1 MRTFPFL
8 NKMRIT
14 WLVVIFVIAMF
25 QTTYAGVG
33 DKTRL
38 GQPGDWK
45 GTIAVTTYNNRLF
58 SIESSGVLYET
69 DLRNGKWRQLGKP
82 DFVNT
87 KHIFA
92 VNESLYT
99 IETDGT
105 FYRVSP
111 ADGSW
116 AKVGQAGA
124 WRNTIAGTVWNGR
137 IYTVETGGALYETNP
152 GTGVWKQIG
161 KAEFAGTRYIF
172 NSGSSLFTIEDDGL
186 YKVSTID
193 GRWNRVGTAEDWG
206 GTRAAAVIGDR
217 LYNVSKGA
225 IYETMLE
232 NGQWKTI
239 GKSGFADTTIL
250 FESGLRL
257 YAIDSDGSLYSVET
271 PPLTQ

>member
-1 MRTFPFL
+1 MYKLRVICL
-8 NKMRIT
+8 M
-14 WLVVIFVIAMF
+14 LVVLVSLQI
-25 QTTYAGVG
+25 TYAAVG

-45 GTIAVTTYNNRLF
+45 GTITVTTFNDRLY
-58 SIESSGVLYET
+58 SVEKNGALYET

-124 WRNTIAGTVWNGR
+124 WSNTIAGTVWNGR
-137 IYTVETGGALYETNP
+137 IYTVETNGALYETNP

-161 KAEFAGTRYIF
+161 KAEFAKTRYLF
-172 NSGSSLFTIEDDGL
+172 ASGTSLYTIEDGGL
-186 YKVSTID
+186 YRVSTTN
-193 GRWNRVGTAEDWG
+193 GSWSRVGTAEDWG
-206 GTRAAAVIGDR
+206 ANRAAAVIGDR
-217 LYNVSKGA
+217 LYNCSKGA
-225 IYETMLE
+225 IYETMLS

-239 GKSGFADTTIL
+239 GKTGFADTTIL

-257 YAIDSDGSLYSVET
+257 YAIDADGSLYSVET
-271 PPLTQ
+271 PPLSQ